1 MIILRRP
8 VAPAVPW
15 PAGEAPRSERGRG
28 GVEKGTKSIRR
39 TYVHK
44 TVYMLTV
51 GILARIVCY
60 HTSYKRSRHV
70 ILIVVNIAEID
81 RLDEKAALSKR
92 PTIHVYICIYI
103 YIYMYRMHLIY
114 VYIYIYICIHIVCK
128 LYIYIYI
135 EREREM
141 RWFSTCVTHFHP
153 SDRRAASH

>member
-103 YIYMYRMHLIY
+103 YIYVSYASYICIYIYIYMYTYRMQTI
-114 VYIYIYICIHIVCK
+114 YIYIYI
-128 LYIYIYI
+128 
-135 EREREM
+135 
-141 RWFSTCVTHFHP
+141 
-153 SDRRAASH
+153 